1 MYTVYIHYSFDINY
15 HITCSKLFHRF
26 YFLPPPP
33 LYVQN
38 IFWPPLHWSKIF
50 YGPSKFPPA
59 PYPALIMTGP
69 LLLRT
74 LVWSLFVDC
83 FLPTDKFLKKALASN
98 ECWLAFRMLVS
109 VPYGGVCECDVT
121 ILEKLNFAVI
131 NNCNKQLYFVTF
143 GEN

>member
-1 MYTVYIHYSFDINY
+1 MYTVYSHYSFDI
-15 HITCSKLFHRF
+15 TCYKLFHRF

-69 LLLRT
+69 LYSP
-74 LVWSLFVDC
+74 VGEYNSLIRQIWPIR
-83 FLPTDKFLKKALASN
+83 L
-98 ECWLAFRMLVS
+98 
-109 VPYGGVCECDVT
+109 
-121 ILEKLNFAVI
+121 
-131 NNCNKQLYFVTF
+131 
-143 GEN
+143 